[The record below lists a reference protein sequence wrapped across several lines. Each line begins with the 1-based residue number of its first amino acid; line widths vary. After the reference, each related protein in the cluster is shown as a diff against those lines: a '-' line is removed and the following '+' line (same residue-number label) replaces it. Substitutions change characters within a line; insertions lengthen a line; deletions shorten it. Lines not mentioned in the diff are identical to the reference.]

1 MNICHTITAETF
13 RRFEEHV
20 RYARRNGAALY
31 ESKAPSLELEGDDDN
46 ESDSA
51 LLVACL
57 LDLRNGSY
65 IFTQKGWEYAR
76 WLNS

>member
-1 MNICHTITAETF
+1 MNIDHTLTAETV
-13 RRFEEHV
+13 RRFEAHV

-31 ESKAPSLELEGDDDN
+31 ESKAPKVELEGDDDN
-46 ESDSA
+46 DSDGD

-57 LDLRNGSY
+57 LDRSGGRY
-65 IFTQKGWEYAR
+65 VFTQRGWEYAR